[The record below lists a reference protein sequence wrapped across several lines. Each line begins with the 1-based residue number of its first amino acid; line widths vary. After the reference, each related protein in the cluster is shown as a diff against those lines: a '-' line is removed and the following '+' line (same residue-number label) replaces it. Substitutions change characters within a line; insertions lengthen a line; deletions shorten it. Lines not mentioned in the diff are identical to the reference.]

1 MSRCGE
7 LQPLSVVKFSC
18 SKLAPNEL
26 DMLELDCV
34 SEEIQ
39 LRSIAAWLI
48 LLSSMSLSV
57 TSISSVSDSSA
68 MSLWLSWFNC
78 SLK

>member
-1 MSRCGE
+1 VR
-7 LQPLSVVKFSC
+7 LSC
-18 SKLAPNEL
+18 SKLAPNEF

-39 LRSIAAWLI
+39 LRKIAAWLI

-68 MSLWLSWFNC
+68 MSL
-78 SLK
+78 